1 MIDKR
6 IGKRFKECRERMGFT
21 QEQLAE
27 KLDVSPVY
35 ISTIE
40 RGITF
45 PRCERLIYILNTLHA
60 PADAIFCDV
69 LDYSF
74 DYKASQ
80 LSKDLS
86 SLLPED
92 QRRIMKMVELMIQEA
107 KDRQK

>member
-1 MIDKR
+1 MIDNR
-6 IGKRFKECRERMGFT
+6 IGKRFKECREKMGLT

-35 ISTIE
+35 ISTVE

-45 PRCERLIYILNTLHA
+45 PRPERFILILNTLHA

-74 DYKASQ
+74 DYKSSQ

-86 SLLPED
+86 SLPPDD
-92 QRRIMKMVELMIQEA
+92 QRRITKMVELMIQEA
-107 KDRQK
+107 KDSQK